1 MPNQPPSPGVP
12 PGTPV
17 PQPYPPPGYAPGQ
30 AGVQPAP
37 GQVYV
42 QPVPVPVAPPVQ
54 QAPPAP
60 AASQEERNE
69 QEIHHLEDRK
79 QLQLRIYSHSNLFYW
94 WPVWAVGYLMALLTY
109 LQGVSVQG
117 LGDVPER
124 FHPSSNVGIVFF
136 VTLFLVILM
145 TNVSLRGTASVIA
158 VLTIILITVL
168 LAWFGWWTVILDVVG
183 RLRVHLNLGAYLTFS
198 TLMFVVWAFTVFVF
212 DRSSYWLIKP
222 GQITQEFVFGAGSK
236 SYDTTNMVL
245 EKFQGDLFR
254 NWVIGL
260 GTGDLRIHTMG
271 ANRDTIDIP
280 NVLFVTRKVALIQEM
295 ISIKPDAFGSVTV
308 K

>member
-17 PQPYPPPGYAPGQ
+17 SQPYVPPGYVPGQ
-30 AGVQPAP
+30 AVVQPAP

-54 QAPPAP
+54 QAPPA
-60 AASQEERNE
+60 QEERNE
-69 QEIHHLEDRK
+69 QEIRNLEQHK
-79 QLQLRIYSHSNLFYW
+79 QLELRLYSHSNLYYW
-94 WPVWAVGYLMALLTY
+94 WPVWVVGYVMALLTAW
-109 LQGVSVQG
+109 QGETVQVG
-117 LGDVPER
+117 GIPER
-124 FHPSSNVGIVFF
+124 FHPSGSVGVAFF
-136 VTLFLVILM
+136 VVLFLVILM
-145 TNVSLRGTASVIA
+145 TNVSLRGTASVVA
-158 VLTIILITVL
+158 VLVIILATVL
-168 LAWFGWWTVILDVVG
+168 LAWFGWWDPILGWAG

-198 TLMFVVWAFTVFVF
+198 TLMLLVWLLTVFGF
-212 DRSSYWLIKP
+212 DRTSYWLIKP

-245 EKFQGDLFR
+245 EKFQSDLFK
-254 NWVIGL
+254 NWIIGL
-260 GTGDLRIHTMG
+260 GTGDLRIQTMG
-271 ANRDTIDIP
+271 TQHDTIDIP

-295 ISIKPDAFGSVTV
+295 IAIKPDAFGSVTV

>member
-1 MPNQPPSPGVP
+1 MPNQPPSPAVP

-17 PQPYPPPGYAPGQ
+17 PQPYPPAGYAPGQ
-30 AGVQPAP
+30 PVMQPAP

-42 QPVPVPVAPPVQ
+42 QPVPVPVAPPAQ
-54 QAPPAP
+54 QTAPPP
-60 AASQEERNE
+60 AHEQEERNE
-69 QEIHHLEDRK
+69 QEIHQLEQRK
-79 QLQLRIYSHSNLFYW
+79 QLELRIYSHSNLYYW
-94 WPVWAVGYLMALLTY
+94 WPVWVVGYLLALLTY
-109 LQGVSVQG
+109 LQGKAVEIG
-117 LGDVPER
+117 GIPER
-124 FHPSSNVGIVFF
+124 FHPSGSVGVAFL

-145 TNVSLRGTASVIA
+145 TNVSARGAASAVA
-158 VLTIILITVL
+158 VLTIILVTVL
-168 LAWFGWWTVILDVVG
+168 LAWFGWWTVILDMVG

-198 TLMFVVWAFTVFVF
+198 TLMFVVWAATVFIF
-212 DRSSYWLIKP
+212 DRASYWLIKP

-254 NWVIGL
+254 NWIIGL

-271 ANRDTIDIP
+271 ANRDTVEIP

-295 ISIKPDAFGSVTV
+295 IAIKPDAFGSVTV